1 MPEAQQTAPPS
12 FPPEPRWPSA
22 MGLIAVGGLQ
32 LALPSHLVFGPAWLV
47 LTIVCVLAAATTTLH
62 HTGRHD
68 ASRIGGFLL
77 SGIVTL
83 AMISSLGLLVA
94 GLPSH
99 RDTAQDLLSAATGLW
114 ISNILVFAS
123 WYWRLDAGGP
133 HERYRKQTHDAGSFL
148 FPQMTMS
155 SQARAAAGLKYWR
168 PGFVD
173 YLFLAFNTSTAL
185 SPTDVPVLSR
195 WAKGMMM
202 VQALISMSTIVIL
215 AGRAVNVL

>member
-1 MPEAQQTAPPS
+1 MAEGAQSAQPA

-68 ASRIGGFLL
+68 ASRIGGYLL
-77 SGIVTL
+77 STVVTL

-99 RDTAQDLLSAATGLW
+99 RDSAQDLLYAATGLW

-123 WYWRLDAGGP
+123 WYWRLDGGGP
-133 HERYRKQTHDAGSFL
+133 SERHRRKTHNAGSFL

-155 SQARAAAGLKYWR
+155 PESRAAAGLKYWR

-202 VQALISMSTIVIL
+202 VQAMISLSTIVIL

>member
-1 MPEAQQTAPPS
+1 MAEAAKSWKPEHPR
-12 FPPEPRWPSA
+12 EPVWPSA

-32 LALPSHLVFGPAWLV
+32 LALPSHLVFGPAWVV
-47 LTIVCVLAAATTTLH
+47 LTLVCVSAAVTAMLH

-68 ASRIGGFLL
+68 ESRIAGFVL
-77 SGIVTL
+77 SAIVTL

-99 RDTAQDLLSAATGLW
+99 RDSAKDLLSGATGLW
-114 ISNILVFAS
+114 LSNILVFAS
-123 WYWRLDAGGP
+123 WYWRLDGGGP
-133 HERYRKQTHDAGSFL
+133 HARWRRERHDSGSFL
-148 FPQMTMS
+148 FPQMMMP
-155 SQARAAAGLKYWR
+155 GLKQWR

-173 YLFLAFNTSTAL
+173 YLFLAFNTSTAF

-202 VQALISMSTIVIL
+202 VQSLISLGTIVIL